1 MRTPARWN
9 LLTATS
15 LLAVSGWFVAGS
27 TDAAAWSPDGTR
39 IAFSFIGGPEHI
51 YLADPDGSNSHPLVV
66 RRHRDYR
73 PEWSPDGSHLVFTAN
88 IDGSPLLMRVAAD
101 GTDLQALSS
110 REMAGG
116 DPDYSPDGS
125 RLVFHVDRPDARDL
139 MLMDPESGAIEPLT
153 STTGFQETS
162 PRWSPDGSEIA
173 FVGRSGDDEAGDI
186 WTIHPISGERT
197 QVTRTPESD
206 EFHPDWSSDGSRLVF
221 VRVTE
226 GLFSLVL
233 HDLATGGER
242 TLAAGN
248 GHAVLDPHVSPDD
261 RAVTF
266 TRTDFAEQAPR
277 MPAIVSVSL
286 EDGEE
291 RTLVRG
297 RYVTARL
304 EAPDWARVLEWEPDP
319 GVVAS
324 ESERRALLATGL
336 PWRIEHATSG
346 VELLLVAPG
355 DYARGAGAGDH
366 FDRAN
371 ERPRHRVQLTRAFYL
386 GRYEVTNEQM
396 RRFRPDHASG
406 TFYRAEDL
414 TLDAETM
421 PAVDVSWEDAAAFAS
436 HFGFRLPTEAEWE
449 YAARAGTKTR
459 YPWGRIP
466 TPDGGGATAST
477 RRRRRPCRRWT
488 GTPSHG
494 TTASSSARR
503 WVRSG
508 PTPGAST
515 TSSATPGNGAETP
528 SSKTPT
534 PAIPGAPSIPSSTK
548 AGDALCE
555 VAAGATHHAAPARR
569 TASGWTRA
577 SGSTAT
583 DSGWRAPPERVVGP
597 PLKLRSI
604 DRVRSGG
611 EISTQG
617 IERTAVQGDRKPRP
631 REWVVP
637 SRRSPTSFA
646 VVWYAP
652 DPSRVTKAIQ
662 ITPHAVLVRTSSI
675 DVP

>member
-51 YLADPDGSNSHPLVV
+51 YLADPDGSNSRPLVV

-162 PRWSPDGSEIA
+162 PRWSPDGSEVA

-226 GLFSLVL
+226 GVFSLVL

-248 GHAVLDPHVSPDD
+248 GYAVLDPHVSPDD

-297 RYVTARL
+297 KYLTARL
-304 EAPDWARVLEWEPDP
+304 EAPDWAHVLEWEPDP
-319 GVVAS
+319 GVIAS

-459 YPWGRIP
+459 YPWGED
-466 TPDGGGATAST
+466 PDAGRGWGNGFNEAAKATVPAMDWDAFSWDDGFVVSSPVGSFRPNAWGFHDLFGNAWEWCRDSFLEDAYARYPGGAVDPVIDEGGRRTLRGGGWGNAPRGS
-477 RRRRRPCRRWT
+477 
-488 GTPSHG
+488 GTPYRFGMDPSE
-494 TTASSSARR
+494 RFD
-503 WVRSG
+503 
-508 PTPGAST
+508 
-515 TSSATPGNGAETP
+515 GNGFR
-528 SSKTPT
+528 
-534 PAIPGAPSIPSSTK
+534 
-548 AGDALCE
+548 
-555 VAAGATHHAAPARR
+555 VAR
-569 TASGWTRA
+569 
-577 SGSTAT
+577 
-583 DSGWRAPPERVVGP
+583 PP
-597 PLKLRSI
+597 
-604 DRVRSGG
+604 
-611 EISTQG
+611 
-617 IERTAVQGDRKPRP
+617 
-631 REWVVP
+631 
-637 SRRSPTSFA
+637 
-646 VVWYAP
+646 
-652 DPSRVTKAIQ
+652 
-662 ITPHAVLVRTSSI
+662 
-675 DVP
+675 